1 MTHKHGRT
9 DANQSAVV
17 SALRTIGATV
27 TILSD
32 VGQGCP
38 DLLVGSQGI
47 NFLFEVKD
55 GNKPPSERQLTG
67 KERTWHEMWRG
78 QVSIVDSPVDAV
90 ETLLSLIP

>member
-17 SALRTIGATV
+17 SALLTIGATV

-38 DLLVGSQGI
+38 DLLVGFYDF

-55 GNKPPSERQLTG
+55 GNKPPSERQLTS
-67 KERTWHEMWRG
+67 KQKIWHDTWRG
-78 QVSIVDSPVDAV
+78 QVSIVYDPVDAV
-90 ETLLSLIP
+90 ETLLSLIQ